1 MFAEERQAEIAE
13 LVLTTRR
20 VNGADLARRFDVT
33 METVRRDLAA
43 LEAAGRLRRVHGG
56 AVSADQS
63 TSDEKAI
70 SSRKHLNTPE
80 KRRIAQAAFDLLRTS
95 GAGAVVLDA
104 GSTVEALADLIVR
117 TDSTLPDGQEQLII
131 THALHIA
138 AKLADASGI
147 GLELVGGRVR
157 KLTWAAA
164 GGRAAEHYTR
174 LRPDLAFVGCN
185 GIHAAFGLS
194 TPDPIEA
201 VVKTAIIQTSRR
213 VVVLCDSAKHDQETL
228 MRFASLDEIDTLI
241 TDRVPG
247 PDLAAALEEADVEVV
262 IA

>member
-104 GSTVEALADLIVR
+104 GSTVEAPAIVPR
-117 TDSTLPDGQEQLII
+117 TVIRSVPSTASAGTVTLSVTTVAFEPSDSTP
-131 THALHIA
+131 
-138 AKLADASGI
+138 
-147 GLELVGGRVR
+147 
-157 KLTWAAA
+157 
-164 GGRAAEHYTR
+164 
-174 LRPDLAFVGCN
+174 
-185 GIHAAFGLS
+185 S
-194 TPDPIEA
+194 T
-201 VVKTAIIQTSRR
+201 V
-213 VVVLCDSAKHDQETL
+213 
-228 MRFASLDEIDTLI
+228 
-241 TDRVPG
+241 
-247 PDLAAALEEADVEVV
+247 
-262 IA
+262 

>member
-13 LVLTTRR
+13 LVATTRR
-20 VNGADLARRFDVT
+20 VNGAELARRFDVT

-43 LEAAGRLRRVHGG
+43 LESVGKVRRVHGG
-56 AVSADQS
+56 AVSVDQS
-63 TSDEKAI
+63 TSDELAI
-70 SSRKHLNTPE
+70 HSRQHLNTPE
-80 KRRIAQAAFDLLRTS
+80 KRRIAEAAFTLLRAS

-104 GSTVEALADLIVR
+104 GSTVEALADLIVKS
-117 TDSTLPDGQEQLII
+117 DSTLPDGKEQLIV

-138 AKLADASGI
+138 AKLADATGI

-185 GIHAAFGLS
+185 GLHARFGLS

-201 VVKTAIIQTSRR
+201 VVKTAIVQTSRR
-213 VVVLCDSAKHDQETL
+213 VVVLCDSAKFDQETL
-228 MRFASLDEIDTLI
+228 MHFASLEDIDTLV
-241 TDRVPG
+241 TDRA
-247 PDLAAALEEADVEVV
+247 PDPELAAALEDADVEVV

>member
-104 GSTVEALADLIVR
+104 GSTVEALADLIAR

-138 AKLADASGI
+138 AKLADGARLACTADWGVSTTGVA
-147 GLELVGGRVR
+147 GPEPPDGHPVGTV
-157 KLTWAAA
+157 
-164 GGRAAEHYTR
+164 
-174 LRPDLAFVGCN
+174 FVGVS
-185 GIHAAFGLS
+185 GPGGTEVRPLRLQGTRDRIRA
-194 TPDPIEA
+194 DA
-201 VVKTAIIQTSRR
+201 VS
-213 VVVLCDSAKHDQETL
+213 
-228 MRFASLDEIDTLI
+228 
-241 TDRVPG
+241 
-247 PDLAAALEEADVEVV
+247 AALEALVRRLRQD
-262 IA
+262 

>member
-1 MFAEERQAEIAE
+1 MFATERQAEIAE
-13 LVLTTRR
+13 LVATSRR
-20 VNGADLARRFDVT
+20 VNGAELARRFDVT

-56 AVSADQS
+56 AVPVEQ
-63 TSDEKAI
+63 TTVDEKAI
-70 SSRKHLNTPE
+70 HSRQHLNTPE
-80 KRRIAQAAFDLLRTS
+80 KRRIAEAAFSLLRTS

-117 TDSTLPDGQEQLII
+117 SDSTLPDGQEQLII

-138 AKLADASGI
+138 AKLADATGI

-164 GGRAAEHYTR
+164 GGRAAEHYSR
-174 LRPDLAFVGCN
+174 LRPDVAFIGCN
-185 GIHAAFGLS
+185 GLHPEFGLS

-201 VVKTAIIQTSRR
+201 VVKSAIVQTSRR
-213 VVVLCDSAKHDQETL
+213 VVLLCDAAKFGQETL
-228 MRFASLDEIDTLI
+228 MRFASLEEIDTLV
-241 TDRVPG
+241 TDRAPVPE
-247 PDLAAALEEADVEVV
+247 LAAALEAADVEVV
-262 IA
+262 LA

>member
-117 TDSTLPDGQEQLII
+117 TDSTLSDGQEQLII

-185 GIHAAFGLS
+185 GS
-194 TPDPIEA
+194 TPR
-201 VVKTAIIQTSRR
+201 S
-213 VVVLCDSAKHDQETL
+213 
-228 MRFASLDEIDTLI
+228 
-241 TDRVPG
+241 G
-247 PDLAAALEEADVEVV
+247 
-262 IA
+262 

>member
-185 GIHAAFGLS
+185 GAHASFGLS

-201 VVKTAIIQTSRR
+201 VVKATIVRAARR
-213 VVVLCDSAKHDQETL
+213 VVVLCDASKQDQETL
-228 MRFASLDEIDTLI
+228 TRFCSLEQIDTFI
-241 TDRVPG
+241 TDRAPVG
-247 PDLAAALEEADVEVV
+247 ELAQALEDADVEVV
-262 IA
+262 LA